1 MRHVDK
7 LSQLL
12 RGYNTA
18 LSNLKPVEKKL
29 LDKQINKL
37 NRWMDKGSENHN
49 WFSLSIA
56 EYIRDCQKAID
67 EFKETKSR
75 VLQHAQNIEKKVINI
90 ETAIIVREIDFERRQ
105 PMDLSE
111 FSEYFDGFLNKA
123 LVELVKDYQNIGDMY
138 LRSIE
143 ECTVKTNMQGAK
155 EMQPYYYYWERRIYN
170 AITKMIIRALSANKV
185 LWMRREKLPL
195 IKMAASYAHP
205 EVTYHPTLDELRGQ
219 LEKFT
224 RNILEST
231 KQFGRWWDG
240 WCRIFAEINNEETSE
255 KYIPYTFYDDVMLN
269 PVITHLHYEICQ
281 MRNKVMEK
289 FTFYSDGTTKKND
302 FKKFFDKNE
311 LTKLQKMLFKNQQT
325 FKIEEVILILKSK
338 YQKIKEM
345 PAM

>member
-90 ETAIIVREIDFERRQ
+90 ETAIIVREIDFERKQ

-155 EMQPYYYYWERRIYN
+155 EMQPYYYYWERRIFN

-185 LWMRREKLPL
+185 LWMRTEKPSL
-195 IKMAASYAHP
+195 IKMTASYAHP
-205 EVTYHPTLDELRGQ
+205 EVTYHPTTDELRGQ

-281 MRNKVMEK
+281 MRSKVIEK
-289 FTFYSDGTTKKND
+289 FNLYSTGIIKKDN
-302 FKKFFDKNE
+302 KKFFDKNE
-311 LTKLQKMLFKNQQT
+311 LTKLQK
-325 FKIEEVILILKSK
+325 
-338 YQKIKEM
+338 
-345 PAM
+345 